1 MGLARWTQGMF
12 HKVKHNNGHY
22 FFRRRFFMKRLENK
36 VAVITGS
43 ATGIGQATAL
53 VFAEQGATVVCA
65 DVDLEKAQVTVEKI
79 KKAGGNAEAVH
90 VDVSQVDSVKQLADH
105 LESTYGT
112 VDVLFNNAGI
122 DQQGGKVHEY
132 PIELFDQIIAVD
144 LRGTFLT
151 SKFVIPLMLKNGGS
165 IINTSS
171 MSGRAADLNRSGYNA
186 AKGGI
191 ANFTR
196 AMAIDYARDGIRVNS
211 LSPGTIETPLIDTL
225 VGGKEEEQGKQFRD
239 ANAWITPLGR
249 LGKPREMATVALF
262 LASDDSSYVTGED
275 ITADGGIMAYTWPG
289 EMLIDDKWKTDAE

>member
-1 MGLARWTQGMF
+1 MG
-12 HKVKHNNGHY
+12 
-22 FFRRRFFMKRLENK
+22 RLDQK

-65 DVDLEKAQVTVEKI
+65 DVSLEKAQQTVEQI
-79 KKAGGNAEAVH
+79 TQQGGKAEAVH
-90 VDVSQVDSVKQLADH
+90 VDVSDVESVEQLAKYVK
-105 LESTYGT
+105 ETYGT

-122 DQQGGKVHEY
+122 DEQGGKVHEY
-132 PIELFDQIIAVD
+132 PIDLFDRIIAVD
-144 LRGTFLT
+144 LRGTFLV
-151 SKFVIPLMLKNGGS
+151 SKFLIPLMLDNGGS

-196 AMAIDYARDGIRVNS
+196 AMAIDYARHGIRVNS

-225 VGGKEEEQGKQFRD
+225 VGEKEKEQGKQFRD

-289 EMLIDDKWKTDAE
+289 EMLIDSKWKDEAEKSE

>member
-1 MGLARWTQGMF
+1 MG
-12 HKVKHNNGHY
+12 
-22 FFRRRFFMKRLENK
+22 RLDQK
-36 VAVITGS
+36 IAVITGS

-65 DVDLEKAQVTVEKI
+65 DVSLEKAQQTVEQI
-79 KKAGGNAEAVH
+79 TQQGGKAEAVH
-90 VDVSQVDSVKQLADH
+90 VDVSDVESVEQLAKH
-105 LESTYGT
+105 VKETYGT

-122 DQQGGKVHEY
+122 DEQGGKVHEY
-132 PIELFDQIIAVD
+132 PIDLFDRIIAVD
-144 LRGTFLT
+144 LRGTFLV
-151 SKFVIPLMLKNGGS
+151 SKFLIPLMLDNGGS

-196 AMAIDYARDGIRVNS
+196 AMAIDYARHGIRVNS

-225 VGGKEEEQGKQFRD
+225 VGEKEKEKGKQFRD

-289 EMLIDDKWKTDAE
+289 EMLIDSKWKDEAEKSE

>member
-1 MGLARWTQGMF
+1 
-12 HKVKHNNGHY
+12 
-22 FFRRRFFMKRLENK
+22 MKRLENK

-65 DVDLEKAQVTVEKI
+65 DVNLEKAQATVEQI
-79 KKAGGNAEAVH
+79 EQAGGKAEAVH

-105 LESTYGT
+105 LQSTYGT
-112 VDVLFNNAGI
+112 VDVMFNNAGI

-289 EMLIDDKWKTDAE
+289 EMLIDDKWKTDAD

>member
-1 MGLARWTQGMF
+1 MG
-12 HKVKHNNGHY
+12 
-22 FFRRRFFMKRLENK
+22 RLDQK
-36 VAVITGS
+36 IAVITGS

-65 DVDLEKAQVTVEKI
+65 DVSLEKAQQTVEQI
-79 KKAGGNAEAVH
+79 TQQGGKAEAVH
-90 VDVSQVDSVKQLADH
+90 VDVSDVESVEQLAKH
-105 LESTYGT
+105 VKETYGT

-122 DQQGGKVHEY
+122 DEQGGKVHEY
-132 PIELFDQIIAVD
+132 PIDLFDRIIAVD
-144 LRGTFLT
+144 LRGTFLV
-151 SKFVIPLMLKNGGS
+151 SKFLIPLMLDNGGS

-196 AMAIDYARDGIRVNS
+196 AMAIDYARHGIRVNS

-225 VGGKEEEQGKQFRD
+225 VGEKEKEQGKQFRD

-249 LGKPREMATVALF
+249 LGKPREMATIALF

-289 EMLIDDKWKTDAE
+289 EMLIDSKWKDEAEKSE

>member
-1 MGLARWTQGMF
+1 MG
-12 HKVKHNNGHY
+12 
-22 FFRRRFFMKRLENK
+22 RLDQK
-36 VAVITGS
+36 VAIITGS

-65 DVDLEKAQVTVEKI
+65 DVSLEKAQQTVDQI
-79 KKAGGNAEAVH
+79 TQQGGKAEAVH
-90 VDVSQVDSVKQLADH
+90 VDVSDVESVEQLAKH
-105 LESTYGT
+105 VKETYGT

-122 DQQGGKVHEY
+122 DEQGGKVHEY
-132 PIELFDQIIAVD
+132 PIDLFDRIIAVD
-144 LRGTFLT
+144 LRGTFLV
-151 SKFVIPLMLKNGGS
+151 SKFLIPLMLDNGGS

-196 AMAIDYARDGIRVNS
+196 AMAIDYARHGIRVNS

-225 VGGKEEEQGKQFRD
+225 VGEKEKEQGKQFRD

-289 EMLIDDKWKTDAE
+289 EMLIDSKWKDEAEKSE

>member
-1 MGLARWTQGMF
+1 MG
-12 HKVKHNNGHY
+12 
-22 FFRRRFFMKRLENK
+22 RLDQK
-36 VAVITGS
+36 IAVITGS

-65 DVDLEKAQVTVEKI
+65 DVSLEKAQQTVEQI
-79 KKAGGNAEAVH
+79 TQQGGKAEAVH
-90 VDVSQVDSVKQLADH
+90 VDVSDVESVEQLAKH
-105 LESTYGT
+105 VKETYGT
-112 VDVLFNNAGI
+112 IDILFNNAGI
-122 DQQGGKVHEY
+122 DEQGGKVHEY
-132 PIELFDQIIAVD
+132 PIDLFDRIIAVD
-144 LRGTFLT
+144 LRGTFLV
-151 SKFVIPLMLKNGGS
+151 SKFLIPLMLDNGGS

-196 AMAIDYARDGIRVNS
+196 AMAIDYARHGIRVNS

-225 VGGKEEEQGKQFRD
+225 VGEKEKEQGKQFRD

-289 EMLIDDKWKTDAE
+289 EMLIDSKWKDEAEKSE

>member
-1 MGLARWTQGMF
+1 
-12 HKVKHNNGHY
+12 
-22 FFRRRFFMKRLENK
+22 MKRLGDK

-65 DVDLEKAQVTVEKI
+65 DVDLEKAQATVKQIEQ
-79 KKAGGNAEAVH
+79 AGGKAEAVH

-105 LESTYGT
+105 LASTYGT

-196 AMAIDYARDGIRVNS
+196 AMAIDYAREGIRVNS

-225 VGGKEEEQGKQFRD
+225 VGGKEEDQGKQFRD

>member
-1 MGLARWTQGMF
+1 
-12 HKVKHNNGHY
+12 
-22 FFRRRFFMKRLENK
+22 MKRLENK

-65 DVDLEKAQVTVEKI
+65 DVDLEKAKATVEKI
-79 KKAGGNAEAVH
+79 KEAGGKAEAVH

-105 LESTYGT
+105 LQSTYRT

-151 SKFVIPLMLKNGGS
+151 SKFIIPLMLKNGGS

-289 EMLIDDKWKTDAE
+289 EMLIDDKWKTDAD

>member
-1 MGLARWTQGMF
+1 MG
-12 HKVKHNNGHY
+12 
-22 FFRRRFFMKRLENK
+22 RLDQK

-53 VFAEQGATVVCA
+53 VFAEQGATVICA
-65 DVDLEKAQVTVEKI
+65 DVSLEKAQQTVEQI
-79 KKAGGNAEAVH
+79 TQQGGKAEAVH
-90 VDVSQVDSVKQLADH
+90 VDVSDVESVEQLAKH
-105 LESTYGT
+105 VKETYGT
-112 VDVLFNNAGI
+112 IDVLFNNAGI
-122 DQQGGKVHEY
+122 DEQGGKVHEY
-132 PIELFDQIIAVD
+132 PIDLFDRIIAVD
-144 LRGTFLT
+144 LRGTFLV
-151 SKFVIPLMLKNGGS
+151 SKFLIPLMLDNGGS

-196 AMAIDYARDGIRVNS
+196 AMAIDYARHGIRVNS

-225 VGGKEEEQGKQFRD
+225 VGEKEKEQGKQFRD

-289 EMLIDDKWKTDAE
+289 EMLIDSKWKDEAEKSE

>member
-1 MGLARWTQGMF
+1 MG
-12 HKVKHNNGHY
+12 
-22 FFRRRFFMKRLENK
+22 RLDQK
-36 VAVITGS
+36 IAVITGS

-65 DVDLEKAQVTVEKI
+65 DVSLEKAQQTVEQI
-79 KKAGGNAEAVH
+79 TQQGGKAEAVH
-90 VDVSQVDSVKQLADH
+90 VDVSDVESVEQLAKH
-105 LESTYGT
+105 VKETYGT

-122 DQQGGKVHEY
+122 DEQGGKVHEY
-132 PIELFDQIIAVD
+132 PIDLFDRIIAVD
-144 LRGTFLT
+144 LRGTFLV
-151 SKFVIPLMLKNGGS
+151 SKFLIPLMLDNGGS
-165 IINTSS
+165 IINTAS

-196 AMAIDYARDGIRVNS
+196 AMAIDYARHGIRVNS

-225 VGGKEEEQGKQFRD
+225 VGEKEKEQGKQFRD

-289 EMLIDDKWKTDAE
+289 EMLIDSKWKDEAEKSE

>member
-1 MGLARWTQGMF
+1 MG
-12 HKVKHNNGHY
+12 
-22 FFRRRFFMKRLENK
+22 RLDQK

-65 DVDLEKAQVTVEKI
+65 DVSLEKAQQTVEQI
-79 KKAGGNAEAVH
+79 TQQGGKAEAVH
-90 VDVSQVDSVKQLADH
+90 VDVSDVESVEQLAKH
-105 LESTYGT
+105 IKETYGT

-122 DQQGGKVHEY
+122 DEQGGKVHEY
-132 PIELFDQIIAVD
+132 PIDLFDRIIAVD
-144 LRGTFLT
+144 LRGTFLV
-151 SKFVIPLMLKNGGS
+151 SKFLIPLMLDNGGS

-196 AMAIDYARDGIRVNS
+196 AMAIDYARHGIRVNS

-225 VGGKEEEQGKQFRD
+225 VGEKEKEQGKQFRD

-289 EMLIDDKWKTDAE
+289 EMLIDSKWKDEAEKSE

>member
-1 MGLARWTQGMF
+1 
-12 HKVKHNNGHY
+12 
-22 FFRRRFFMKRLENK
+22 MKRLENK

-65 DVDLEKAQVTVEKI
+65 DVNLEKAQATVEQI
-79 KKAGGNAEAVH
+79 EQAGGKAEAVH

-105 LESTYGT
+105 LQSTYGT

-225 VGGKEEEQGKQFRD
+225 VGGKEDEQGKQFRD

>member
-1 MGLARWTQGMF
+1 MG
-12 HKVKHNNGHY
+12 
-22 FFRRRFFMKRLENK
+22 RLDQK
-36 VAVITGS
+36 IAVITGS

-65 DVDLEKAQVTVEKI
+65 DVSLEKAQQTVEQI
-79 KKAGGNAEAVH
+79 TQQGGKAEAVH
-90 VDVSQVDSVKQLADH
+90 VDVSDVESVEQLAKH
-105 LESTYGT
+105 VKETYGT

-122 DQQGGKVHEY
+122 DEQGGKVHEY
-132 PIELFDQIIAVD
+132 PIDLFDRIIAVD
-144 LRGTFLT
+144 LRGTFLV
-151 SKFVIPLMLKNGGS
+151 SKFLIPLMLDNGGS

-196 AMAIDYARDGIRVNS
+196 AMAIDYARHGIRVNS

-225 VGGKEEEQGKQFRD
+225 VGEKEKEQGKQFRD

-249 LGKPREMATVALF
+249 LGKPREMETVALF

-289 EMLIDDKWKTDAE
+289 EMLIDSKWKDEAEKSE

>member
-1 MGLARWTQGMF
+1 MG
-12 HKVKHNNGHY
+12 
-22 FFRRRFFMKRLENK
+22 RLDQK
-36 VAVITGS
+36 IAVITGS

-53 VFAEQGATVVCA
+53 VFAEQGATVICA
-65 DVDLEKAQVTVEKI
+65 DVSLEKAQQTVEQI
-79 KKAGGNAEAVH
+79 TQQGGKAEAVH
-90 VDVSQVDSVKQLADH
+90 VDVSDVESVEQLAKH
-105 LESTYGT
+105 IKETYGT

-122 DQQGGKVHEY
+122 DEQGGKVHEY
-132 PIELFDQIIAVD
+132 PIDLFDRIIAVD
-144 LRGTFLT
+144 LRGTFLV
-151 SKFVIPLMLKNGGS
+151 SKFLIPLMLDNGGS

-196 AMAIDYARDGIRVNS
+196 AMAIDYARHGIRVNS

-225 VGGKEEEQGKQFRD
+225 VGEKEKEQGKQFRD

-289 EMLIDDKWKTDAE
+289 EMLIDSKWKDEAEKSE

>member
-1 MGLARWTQGMF
+1 MG
-12 HKVKHNNGHY
+12 
-22 FFRRRFFMKRLENK
+22 RLDQK

-65 DVDLEKAQVTVEKI
+65 DVSLEKAQQTVEQI
-79 KKAGGNAEAVH
+79 TQQGGKAEAVH
-90 VDVSQVDSVKQLADH
+90 VDVSDVESVEQLAKH
-105 LESTYGT
+105 VKETYGT
-112 VDVLFNNAGI
+112 IDVLFNNAGI
-122 DQQGGKVHEY
+122 DEQGGKVHEY
-132 PIELFDQIIAVD
+132 PIDLFDRIIAVD
-144 LRGTFLT
+144 LRGTFLV
-151 SKFVIPLMLKNGGS
+151 SKFLIPLMLDNGGS

-196 AMAIDYARDGIRVNS
+196 AMAIDYARHGIRVNS

-225 VGGKEEEQGKQFRD
+225 VGEKEKEQGKQFRD
-239 ANAWITPLGR
+239 ANAWIAPLGR

-289 EMLIDDKWKTDAE
+289 EMLIDSKWKDEAEKSE

>member
-1 MGLARWTQGMF
+1 MG
-12 HKVKHNNGHY
+12 
-22 FFRRRFFMKRLENK
+22 RLDQK
-36 VAVITGS
+36 IAVITGS

-65 DVDLEKAQVTVEKI
+65 DVSLEKAQQTVEQI
-79 KKAGGNAEAVH
+79 TQQGGKAEAVH
-90 VDVSQVDSVKQLADH
+90 VDVSDVESVEQLAKH
-105 LESTYGT
+105 VKETYGT

-122 DQQGGKVHEY
+122 DEQGGKVHEY
-132 PIELFDQIIAVD
+132 PIDLFDRIIAVD
-144 LRGTFLT
+144 LRGTFLV
-151 SKFVIPLMLKNGGS
+151 SKFLIPLMLDNGGS

-196 AMAIDYARDGIRVNS
+196 AMAIDYARHAIRVNS

-225 VGGKEEEQGKQFRD
+225 VGEKEKEQGKQFRD

-289 EMLIDDKWKTDAE
+289 EMLIDSKWKDEAEKSE

>member
-1 MGLARWTQGMF
+1 MG
-12 HKVKHNNGHY
+12 
-22 FFRRRFFMKRLENK
+22 RLDQK
-36 VAVITGS
+36 IAVITGS

-65 DVDLEKAQVTVEKI
+65 DVSLEKAQQTVEQI
-79 KKAGGNAEAVH
+79 TQQGGKAEAVH
-90 VDVSQVDSVKQLADH
+90 VAVSDVESVEQLAKH
-105 LESTYGT
+105 VKETYGT

-122 DQQGGKVHEY
+122 DEQGGKVHEY
-132 PIELFDQIIAVD
+132 PIDLFDRIIAVD
-144 LRGTFLT
+144 LRGTFLV
-151 SKFVIPLMLKNGGS
+151 SKFLIPLMLDNGGS

-196 AMAIDYARDGIRVNS
+196 AMAIDYARHGIRVNS

-225 VGGKEEEQGKQFRD
+225 VGEKEKEQGKQFRD

-289 EMLIDDKWKTDAE
+289 EMLIDSKWKDEAEKSE

>member
-1 MGLARWTQGMF
+1 MG
-12 HKVKHNNGHY
+12 
-22 FFRRRFFMKRLENK
+22 RLDQK
-36 VAVITGS
+36 IAVITGS

-65 DVDLEKAQVTVEKI
+65 DVSLEKAQQTVEQI
-79 KKAGGNAEAVH
+79 TQQGGKAEAVH
-90 VDVSQVDSVKQLADH
+90 VDVSDVESVEQLAKH
-105 LESTYGT
+105 VKETYGM

-122 DQQGGKVHEY
+122 DEQGGKVHEY
-132 PIELFDQIIAVD
+132 PIDLFDRIIAVD
-144 LRGTFLT
+144 LRGTFLV
-151 SKFVIPLMLKNGGS
+151 SKFLIPLMLDNGGS

-196 AMAIDYARDGIRVNS
+196 AMAIDYARHGIRVNS

-225 VGGKEEEQGKQFRD
+225 VGEKEKEQGKQFRD

-289 EMLIDDKWKTDAE
+289 EMLIDSKWKDEAEKSE